1 MNPTRQQLEEHVRE
15 RLLDYAPDEMRA
27 PLQKYLQN
35 AESSAMSFID
45 PETLMFYEPE
55 VLQQRLAAL
64 QNVSSNLNGTTNTPE
79 YIKNSSPKPSAIA
92 LQQEIDRLTEQ
103 MSKIQQ
109 HILQLNQA
117 LRTEQAV
124 QSDAEKED
132 EESQEKIAQET
143 SQDMVET
150 TEQLLSD
157 TGVSDEH
164 KSAQGEDQASSK
176 EPVTEQDELTS
187 SALPLQSG
195 PNASSRPDPESAI
208 HALRD
213 AGYETE
219 ASQLEAA
226 SRDENFDTSWLFG
239 NGTLSSPDRIR
250 MLMQSET
257 IGKQLE
263 SSRNK
268 AQGAPDQP
276 ENKEG
281 KDNQKP
287 TVLNNLFNS
296 FRRN

>member
-1 MNPTRQQLEEHVRE
+1 MNTQDRVGKAQVERIKKALRALEYTDVEIAGLLLKFEVTIHSEVGTDLLETLPEDKQKEVEKLIEEKKMKEVKAYFSGVSKEDYNRRLEEK
-15 RLLDYAPDEMRA
+15 L
-27 PLQKYLQN
+27 
-35 AESSAMSFID
+35 
-45 PETLMFYEPE
+45 ET
-55 VLQQRLAAL
+55 
-64 QNVSSNLNGTTNTPE
+64 
-79 YIKNSSPKPSAIA
+79 
-92 LQQEIDRLTEQ
+92 
-103 MSKIQQ
+103 
-109 HILQLNQA
+109 
-117 LRTEQAV
+117 
-124 QSDAEKED
+124 
-132 EESQEKIAQET
+132 IAQELEKAVEEADKTDKALDKFAQVLTT
-143 SQDMVET
+143 SGT
-150 TEQLLSD
+150 SD
-157 TGVSDEH
+157 TQDEPHEPLHVPSPQEPQTEGDLPQQTSETSDKEQH
-164 KSAQGEDQASSK
+164 VEDQPIS
-176 EPVTEQDELTS
+176 
-187 SALPLQSG
+187 
-195 PNASSRPDPESAI
+195 SSRPDPTPAI

-281 KDNQKP
+281 KDSQKP